1 MAGKDYYKTLG
12 IKRGASEQEIK
23 QAYRRLARK
32 HHPDVNPGDKSAE
45 ARFKEINEAYEV
57 ISDKEK
63 RAKYDQYGDQWQH
76 AGQIAGGGPQGGG
89 AQQGPFWRP
98 GAGAQSQEFRF
109 EEGDLESLF
118 GGMFGGS
125 PGRRRARPRESLD
138 IDLPVELTFEEA
150 YQGTRRII
158 SLEDQE
164 PCATCHGTGRIRN
177 VACSTCQGI
186 GAVPRLKRI
195 EVQIPAG
202 VKDGS
207 RVRVAGKGRHDPG
220 GATGDLYVVTSVKP
234 SSVYERKDDD
244 LYTEVPV
251 PLAVAVLGGE
261 VQVTT
266 PRGSLALKV
275 PPETQNG
282 VTFRLAGQGM
292 PHLGDTKRGD
302 LLAKVK
308 VVLPDKLSDAERKL
322 FEQLAQL
329 RR

>member
-1 MAGKDYYKTLG
+1 MAGKDYYKILG
-12 IKRGASEQEIK
+12 IKRGASDQDVK

-32 HHPDVNPGDKSAE
+32 HHPDLNPGDKNAE

-63 RAKYDQYGDQWQH
+63 RDKYDKYGDQWQH
-76 AGQIAGGGPQGGG
+76 ADQFANAGAAGG
-89 AQQGPFWRP
+89 AQQGPFYRP
-98 GAGAQSQEFRF
+98 GTQSQEFRF
-109 EEGDLESLF
+109 EEGDLESIF

-125 PGRRRARPRESLD
+125 GARRRARPRESLD
-138 IDLPVELTFEEA
+138 VDLPVELAFEEA
-150 YQGTRRII
+150 YNGTTRII
-158 SLEDQE
+158 SLESEE

-177 VACSTCQGI
+177 VLCSVCQGM
-186 GAVPRLKRI
+186 GVVPRLKRI

-207 RVRVAGKGRHDPG
+207 RVRVAGKGRREPD

-234 SSVYERKDDD
+234 STTFERKDDD
-244 LYTEVPV
+244 LYAEVPV
-251 PLAVAVLGGE
+251 PLATAMLGGE
-261 VQVTT
+261 AQVTT
-266 PRGSLALKV
+266 PRGRVALKV

-308 VVLPDKLSDAERKL
+308 VVLPDKLSTAEKKL

-329 RR
+329 RP

>member
-12 IKRGASEQEIK
+12 VKRGASDQEIK

-57 ISDKEK
+57 ISDKAK
-63 RAKYDQYGDQWQH
+63 RDKYDKYGDQWQH
-76 AGQIAGGGPQGGG
+76 ADQFGGAGAAGGP
-89 AQQGPFWRP
+89 QQGPFWRP
-98 GAGAQSQEFRF
+98 GSQSQEFRF
-109 EEGDLESLF
+109 EQGDLESIF
-118 GGMFGGS
+118 GNMFGGS
-125 PGRRRARPRESLD
+125 AGRRRPRSRESLD
-138 IDLPVELTFEEA
+138 VDLPVELAFEEA
-150 YQGTRRII
+150 YTGTTRII
-158 SLEDQE
+158 SLESEE

-177 VACSTCQGI
+177 VACSVCQGL
-186 GAVPRLKRI
+186 GAVPRMKRI

-207 RVRVAGKGRHDPG
+207 RVRVAGKGRHEPG

-234 SSVYERKDDD
+234 SSVFERKDDD
-244 LYTEVPV
+244 LYTDVPV
-251 PLAVAVLGGE
+251 PLVVAILGGE
-261 VQVTT
+261 AQVTT

-292 PHLGDTKRGD
+292 PRLGDTKRGD
-302 LLAKVK
+302 LLARVK
-308 VVLPDKLSDAERKL
+308 VVLPDKLSAAEKKL

-329 RR
+329 RP